1 MNIVRFL
8 NEHWGAVIAIATILV
23 SIGLIGVQIWSTK
36 RKPDKPDKPES
47 EKIGYK
53 LKIKIQNLDRG
64 IKKILQQ
71 ILGRRQTRAELLD
84 LSQNIYSSL
93 AAIRDILRL
102 HHQDLKDLEEDINKP
117 MTKEQKEAYHIAYH
131 KLTKSLDMINARL
144 SSIEGRDWKGMYD
157 KDGKI
162 RKRI

>member
-1 MNIVRFL
+1 MQYPLGIKT
-8 NEHWGAVIAIATILV
+8 AIASEIIAGIIV
-23 SIGLIGVQIWSTK
+23 KKWSVIV
-36 RKPDKPDKPES
+36 E
-47 EKIGYK
+47 K
-53 LKIKIQNLDRG
+53 LKIKIQNLGRG

-84 LSQNIYSSL
+84 LSQNIYRSL

-117 MTKEQKEAYHIAYH
+117 MTKEQKEAYHIAYN
-131 KLTKSLDMINARL
+131 KLTKSLDMINAHL
-144 SSIEGRDWKGMYD
+144 SSIEGRYWRGMYD

>member
-1 MNIVRFL
+1 MSIIKFL
-8 NEHWGAVIAIATILV
+8 DEHWGAVIAIATMLV

-36 RKPDKPDKPES
+36 RKPDKPES

-102 HHQDLKDLEEDINKP
+102 HYQDLKDLEEDINKP

-131 KLTKSLDMINARL
+131 KLTKSLDMINARW

>member
-8 NEHWGAVIAIATILV
+8 NEHLATIIAGIIV
-23 SIGLIGVQIWSTK
+23 AGIAGIAGIIFKK
-36 RKPDKPDKPES
+36 RSVIIDK
-47 EKIGYK
+47 
-53 LKIKIQNLDRG
+53 LQIKIRNLG
-64 IKKILQQ
+64 WKMKKILQQ

-93 AAIRDILRL
+93 AAIQDILRL

-117 MTKEQKEAYHIAYH
+117 MTKEQKEAYYIAYN
-131 KLTKSLDMINARL
+131 KLTKSLDKINRNR
-144 SSIEGRDWKGMYD
+144 SSIEGRYWGGMYD